1 MKKYRKAYLANS
13 NSKFEIAS
21 IEKIADD
28 IVYVCAASMFD
39 DMSGDQYMS
48 HFEGSIVRNMKDF
61 DPEQDL
67 IVLFGDAM
75 IYAMMIYYIAQDCEE
90 INVARYS
97 VKKNEYVTRTISF
110 QNFVYFEE
118 EQKEK

>member
-1 MKKYRKAYLANS
+1 
-13 NSKFEIAS
+13 
-21 IEKIADD
+21 
-28 IVYVCAASMFD
+28 MFD
-39 DMSGDQYMS
+39 DMIGDQYMS

>member
-21 IEKIADD
+21 IKKIADD